1 MAEPATAVR
10 EDQAQG
16 LTRRR
21 SSIGIFFRRL
31 WRSKVGTIG
40 FFMFATVVVLAL
52 LAPWLAPHDP
62 NLVNLDKRFLPP
74 AWEGGDPE
82 HVLGTDQLG
91 RDILS
96 QLLYGAR
103 ISLVISTLSVAG
115 SFAIGTAV
123 GLTAGYAGGIV
134 DAVLM
139 RVVDI
144 LQALPYLVVLL
155 ALVAVFGPSLHTIII
170 VFALTWW
177 SSYARI
183 VRGEVLSVRRRE
195 FVEAARSLGVSPLR
209 LILRHV
215 FPNVI
220 SAAMALAA
228 LALGSI
234 IIAESAL
241 SYLGLGADLVTWGKM
256 LAAGREYVVTAW
268 WLAVFPGLAIVYTVL
283 GVVFFGDWLR
293 DYLDPRI
300 RGR

>member
-1 MAEPATAVR
+1 
-10 EDQAQG
+10 
-16 LTRRR
+16 
-21 SSIGIFFRRL
+21 
-31 WRSKVGTIG
+31 
-40 FFMFATVVVLAL
+40 
-52 LAPWLAPHDP
+52 
-62 NLVNLDKRFLPP
+62 
-74 AWEGGDPE
+74 
-82 HVLGTDQLG
+82 
-91 RDILS
+91 
-96 QLLYGAR
+96 
-103 ISLVISTLSVAG
+103 
-115 SFAIGTAV
+115 
-123 GLTAGYAGGIV
+123 
-134 DAVLM
+134 
-139 RVVDI
+139 
-144 LQALPYLVVLL
+144 
-155 ALVAVFGPSLHTIII
+155 
-170 VFALTWW
+170 
-177 SSYARI
+177 ARI
-183 VRGEVLSVRRRE
+183 VRGEVLSGRRRE

-283 GVVFFGDWLR
+283 DVVFFGDWLR